1 MIKKSFKASATVAE
15 VYSLAA
21 YTFTSL
27 VNKSDTTIAVVLA
40 LFDGGDIDT
49 LSMHTAALGRGSAFS
64 DLIRSINSESFY
76 SLIQPK

>member
-1 MIKKSFKASATVAE
+1 M
-15 VYSLAA
+15 
-21 YTFTSL
+21 
-27 VNKSDTTIAVVLA
+27 TIAVVLP